1 MAPVARRPAAPLDPA
16 AAPDRGVEAEEQAAP
31 DSAFGRRAAR
41 LLGGESGAAAQTA
54 GGDLVSPDR
63 RRAQARLRGE
73 RPRAAARGVAGRGPA
88 QRRYLRRG
96 REAALGRLGLA
107 RARRRAGG
115 GSSWRHG

>member
-1 MAPVARRPAAPLDPA
+1 MASVDRGAAGPLDSA

-31 DSAFGRRAAR
+31 DPAFGRRAAR

-73 RPRAAARGVAGRGPA
+73 RPRAAARGVPGRGPA
-88 QRRYLRRG
+88 QWPSLRRG
-96 REAALGRLGLA
+96 PAPPPRRSARREAR
-107 RARRRAGG
+107 
-115 GSSWRHG
+115 